1 MEDGKGGPEAKFPGS
16 RYRTDCLPWPEMEVS
31 MLTKHLVVII
41 GLSVAALSPGA
52 STAQEP
58 TSASAPGV
66 QEELHA
72 LGGQVGE
79 AVVLLKQL
87 VAQRGDELRLK
98 RLQVAVLAL
107 QLRSTSIGEIEAR
120 IRTLEDR
127 VATAREEAA
136 QLEAEI
142 ERLETLAGNNTMP
155 EPEREQLTSMTP
167 RLEAQTDIVNNRVWS
182 IERQILDLQNELID
196 KRRDV
201 DALEDIVMEGLNGI

>member
-1 MEDGKGGPEAKFPGS
+1 
-16 RYRTDCLPWPEMEVS
+16 
-31 MLTKHLVVII
+31 MLTKHLIVTIS
-41 GLSVAALSPGA
+41 LSVAVLVPGA
-52 STAQEP
+52 AIAQDP
-58 TSASAPGV
+58 LTAPGV

-72 LGGQVGE
+72 LGSQVGE

-127 VATAREEAA
+127 LAAAKEEAA
-136 QLEAEI
+136 QIEAEI
-142 ERLETLAGNNTMP
+142 EHLETLAGNDTMP

-167 RLEAQTDIVNNRVWS
+167 RLEAQIDMVNNRVWS

-201 DALEDIVMEGLNGI
+201 DALEEIVMEGLNGI